1 MGLGLSTRI
10 RPFKFHVQH
19 ECAHPPAH
27 PAAVRPNVESV
38 SAPRRGEPVT
48 FRSKH
53 ALFCSTGVTLFVR
66 EQNMTMQPLFHFKA
80 RLEPQSAAPLT
91 RVPFSDVLQAQARQA
106 ECERKLAQIAH
117 ALRNRLGAIT
127 AAVEVLNISE
137 PGGELAAEAQAVIG
151 RQTRLLAQM
160 LHEQGVLPREPIWDG
175 ARVEQIVVDTAA
187 SWFQSPPLVLSLRGA
202 GEESR
207 LVLESK

>member
-1 MGLGLSTRI
+1 MGLGLSAPI

-27 PAAVRPNVESV
+27 PGALRPNVEGA
-38 SAPRRGEPVT
+38 SATLPDEPVT

-66 EQNMTMQPLFHFKA
+66 EQNMTLQPLFHFKA
-80 RLEPQSAAPLT
+80 QLEPQSAAPLT
-91 RVPFSDVLQAQARQA
+91 RVPFGDVLQAQARQA
-106 ECERKLAQIAH
+106 ESERKLAQIAH

-151 RQTRLLAQM
+151 RQARLLAQM
-160 LHEQGVLPREPIWDG
+160 LHEQGVLPREPIWEG
-175 ARVEQIVVDTAA
+175 ARVEQIAVDTAA
-187 SWFQSPPLVLSLRGA
+187 SWLNSAPFVSYLRGA

-207 LVLESK
+207 LELERR